1 VLDPHKVLRRS
12 EMSDEQ
18 REDEIEVEGHGSKA
32 GLSEEPADETETEA
46 EVEAHVQRV
55 ASVRMDSPSNS

>member
-1 VLDPHKVLRRS
+1 
-12 EMSDEQ
+12 MSDEQ